1 MRTIAT
7 TFAFLLSI
15 IAPILAQEIV
25 VSGVILDDNSQP
37 IKGARIM
44 MNTERAISN
53 NEGLFSI
60 TCHQLPA
67 KLTAF
72 HANYQPHEQIV
83 SRSQMDTATTIQLI
97 IRLEEKS
104 TSLEEVTITSTDLSW
119 VYARKQTHIIDFN
132 LRQNG
137 MMLLCKELKN
147 YYLRLVNDF
156 DETLIELEIP
166 DRPLTLFRDC
176 MDNFHL
182 VYEDVTYQIIET
194 IDSFYLM
201 EPVGRKNL
209 QQLLEPCVYNAQQ
222 YFVFQKFGQYNQ
234 SVSFTLI
241 DTLEQNSIELYA
253 VDNVDYTSSLDE
265 FAETQRAVLNSGNV
279 MGENTPDFQRSLRR
293 AADNLYFAETALS
306 RPIYIPI
313 LEIADTVKLFDH
325 HTNKVIV
332 YNDSIQQERNFPID
346 YHLQKTW
353 NYQLHVDQSNTQIY
367 ANYDNIGRASLVE
380 LNPSTGEKLQQT
392 TINEHLY
399 PEKIQVCG
407 NYVYYLHHIFG
418 DNSINYIYKQRLK

>member
-7 TFAFLLSI
+7 TFAFLILI
-15 IAPILAQEIV
+15 IAPLLAQETIV
-25 VSGVILDDNSQP
+25 TGVVLDVNFHP
-37 IKGARIM
+37 IEGAFIAIDGQTDSTNNAGQFRIV
-44 MNTERAISN
+44 
-53 NEGLFSI
+53 
-60 TCHQLPA
+60 CHQLPA

-72 HANYQPHEQIV
+72 HANYLPHEQIV
-83 SRSQMDTATTIQLI
+83 SRSQMDTAKTIQLVVY
-97 IRLEEKS
+97 LEERS

-137 MMLLCKELKN
+137 MMLLCKELKT

-166 DRPLTLFRDC
+166 DRPLALFRDC

-182 VYEDVTYQIIET
+182 VYEDVAYQIIET

-201 EPVGRKNL
+201 EPLGRKDL
-209 QQLLEPCVYNAQQ
+209 QQLLEPCVYNSQQ
-222 YFVFQKFGQYNQ
+222 YFIFQKYGQYNQ

-241 DTLEQNSIELYA
+241 DTLEQNARELYV
-253 VDNVDYTSSLDE
+253 VDNIDYTSSLDE
-265 FAETQRAVLNSGNV
+265 FAETQKAVINSGNV
-279 MGENTPDFQRSLRR
+279 MGENSPNFQRSLRR

-325 HTNKVIV
+325 HNNKVLV
-332 YNDSIQQERNFPID
+332 YNDSIQQERSFPID

-353 NYQLHVDQSNTQIY
+353 NYQLHVDQSNTRIY
-367 ANYDNIGRASLVE
+367 ANYDDIGRASLVE

-399 PEKIQVCG
+399 PEKIQVRG